1 MSNELLYG
9 TILPPTTSI
18 NSGQIHK
25 KQLPESMESNQ
36 KQSVWGGGEWELYLG
51 KESGTGWISRLVD

>member
-36 KQSVWGGGEWELYLG
+36 KQCVGRWGMGVIFRKREWH
-51 KESGTGWISRLVD
+51 WVDFQVG